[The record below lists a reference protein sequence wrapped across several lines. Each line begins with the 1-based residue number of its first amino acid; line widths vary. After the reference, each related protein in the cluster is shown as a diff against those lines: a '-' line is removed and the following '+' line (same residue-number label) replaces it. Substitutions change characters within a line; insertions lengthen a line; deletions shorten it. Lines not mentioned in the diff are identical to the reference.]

1 MVICAVVGCDS
12 DSTKGKKV
20 SLFRLPKDEKLKKI
34 WITKLKRTNLP
45 TEKNIRVCKEVGVCH
60 LHFEESGF
68 ERDLKVLPLTLS

>member
-45 TEKNIRVCKEVGVCH
+45 NRKKYSCM
-60 LHFEESGF
+60 SS
-68 ERDLKVLPLTLS
+68 TL

>member
-45 TEKNIRVCKEVGVCH
+45 TEKNIRDVIYTLRNPALKEI
-60 LHFEESGF
+60 
-68 ERDLKVLPLTLS
+68 

>member
-45 TEKNIRVCKEVGVCH
+45 TEKNIRVCH